1 MSRRVKVLAALN
13 VLGWL
18 VAVPLLLVALVD
30 PFVDFSDWPDRVIDD
45 RRGDVQLRTPAA
57 EPGSQVK
64 RESARSRARR
74 AEDDPLEA
82 AREALA
88 QFAPAVGAGGA
99 AGPGAGGGGTGPGG
113 GGSDPSG
120 GGFDGRGTT
129 PIGESEPGTGGGVP
143 GAAPTVPIPFVPV
156 TGSLPTTPSVPVAGR
171 ARRARAGSDP
181 PGRRRGGCPGARAP
195 GLLAPARRAGRPR
208 PGSHPDA
215 DTRADHHAGARADH
229 HPGARAD
236 HHPGARADDHP
247 GAGAHDDARA
257 RADRGSGAGRHTDAD
272 RRARADPEPG
282 AAAARG
288 PRPAGGAPA
297 ASARR

>member
-88 QFAPAVGAGGA
+88 QFAPAVGAGGGGA
-99 AGPGAGGGGTGPGG
+99 AG
-113 GGSDPSG
+113 
-120 GGFDGRGTT
+120 
-129 PIGESEPGTGGGVP
+129 
-143 GAAPTVPIPFVPV
+143 
-156 TGSLPTTPSVPVAGR
+156 
-171 ARRARAGSDP
+171 
-181 PGRRRGGCPGARAP
+181 
-195 GLLAPARRAGRPR
+195 
-208 PGSHPDA
+208 
-215 DTRADHHAGARADH
+215 
-229 HPGARAD
+229 
-236 HHPGARADDHP
+236 
-247 GAGAHDDARA
+247 
-257 RADRGSGAGRHTDAD
+257 
-272 RRARADPEPG
+272 G
-282 AAAARG
+282 AAAAAAEPARAAAGATRAAAGSTAAARRRSARASRG
-288 PRPAGGAPA
+288 PAAACPAPRRPCP
-297 ASARR
+297 SPSCP

>member
-30 PFVDFSDWPDRVIDD
+30 PFVDFSDWPDRVIND

-99 AGPGAGGGGTGPGG
+99 AGPGAGGGRP
-113 GGSDPSG
+113 
-120 GGFDGRGTT
+120 
-129 PIGESEPGTGGGVP
+129 
-143 GAAPTVPIPFVPV
+143 AADRPE
-156 TGSLPTTPSVPVAGR
+156 
-171 ARRARAGSDP
+171 
-181 PGRRRGGCPGARAP
+181 RRRERPE
-195 GLLAPARRAGRPR
+195 RRRVRRPR
-208 PGSHPDA
+208 H
-215 DTRADHHAGARADH
+215 
-229 HPGARAD
+229 
-236 HHPGARADDHP
+236 
-247 GAGAHDDARA
+247 
-257 RADRGSGAGRHTDAD
+257 DAD
-272 RRARADPEPG
+272 RRERAGDRRRRARRRADR
-282 AAAARG
+282 AH
-288 PRPAGGAPA
+288 PASCP
-297 ASARR
+297 